1 MPTTSAEPQQST
13 GSPVVIRIE
22 DLHKSF
28 GETPVLRG
36 VDLDVRRGE
45 TIAVIGPSGT
55 GKSTLLRCVNRLE
68 EPTSGVIEVSGIRIE
83 SGAAGREHRQAIQRM
98 RQHVGMV
105 FQQYNL
111 WPHLS
116 VLRNI
121 TEGPMRVLGR
131 DEDACVERAKELLAL
146 VQMES
151 FVDRYPGQLS
161 GGQQQRVAIAR
172 ALAMDP
178 DAVLFDEVTSAL
190 DPQLVGEV
198 LETMRRLSESGM
210 TMIVVTHEMS
220 FARRVADRVVFM
232 DGGVIVEQ
240 GEPAAVLTDPQNTRT
255 QEFLEHVRRATWS
268 T

>member
-1 MPTTSAEPQQST
+1 MPTTPGEHQPTTST
-13 GSPVVIRIE
+13 PVVIKVENLR
-22 DLHKSF
+22 KSY
-28 GETPVLRG
+28 GDAEVLRG
-36 VDLDVRRGE
+36 VDLEVKKGE

-68 EPTSGVIEVSGIRIE
+68 EPTAGVIEVAGIRVE
-83 SGAAGREHRQAIQRM
+83 AGAAGRDHRRTIQQM
-98 RQHVGMV
+98 RRHVGMV

-116 VLRNI
+116 VLRNV

-131 DEDACVERAKELLAL
+131 DKDACEERAREMLAL

-210 TMIVVTHEMS
+210 TMMVVTHEMS

-240 GEPAAVLTDPQNTRT
+240 GTPDAVLADPQNART
-255 QEFLEHVRRATWS
+255 QQFLEHVRRSTWAT
-268 T
+268 